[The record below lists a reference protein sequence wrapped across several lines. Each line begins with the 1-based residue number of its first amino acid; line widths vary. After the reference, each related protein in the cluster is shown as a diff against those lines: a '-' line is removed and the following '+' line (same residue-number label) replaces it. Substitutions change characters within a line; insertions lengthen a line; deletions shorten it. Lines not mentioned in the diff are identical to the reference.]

1 MNRSLWRA
9 LAGAVASAPILTGCQ
24 TSPLASDDTFCAKPA
39 HHCVNVLVDATA
51 NTIVAV
57 PDTLRKPRGDKPI
70 RWKIINAYGQTFEFP
85 PTGGIVFLT
94 GNFQCRRDDSDHQS
108 FLCSDEDGIKGDY
121 KYTVTVTGGSPNPP
135 PYDPHVVNN

>member
-1 MNRSLWRA
+1 
-9 LAGAVASAPILTGCQ
+9 
-24 TSPLASDDTFCAKPA
+24 
-39 HHCVNVLVDATA
+39 LVDATA